1 MAERNQNRTCGP
13 LEEDMTAAIMMIM
26 TNLPG
31 GGCTDPFSVFT
42 FLAFALAVMDL
53 VMEMNRCL
61 YIVLIHSFDRQKC
74 PRKRKRRDTDS
85 FSCLAQTPEEELEEV
100 VDFLLYTT
108 HIGETEANTDDRETP
123 QPMIELI
130 ALLLLFKSISF
141 LPLINRNHNHLLN
154 GCLYSSIA
162 LMGNSEQLYICDI
175 YD

>member
-100 VDFLLYTT
+100 V
-108 HIGETEANTDDRETP
+108 ETEANTDDRETP
-123 QPMIELI
+123 QPMIDLMI
-130 ALLLLFKSISF
+130 FCLAPIIQKHILFTSD
-141 LPLINRNHNHLLN
+141 
-154 GCLYSSIA
+154 
-162 LMGNSEQLYICDI
+162 Q
-175 YD
+175 